1 MSRRSAG
8 VTFCGIAAFLFS
20 VRYISAAIF
29 GAGHT
34 SWSAELFTGLL
45 NYVGS
50 GLLISSVIFVL
61 VGVFYLVLAEIKK
74 ED

>member
-20 VRYISAAIF
+20 VRYISAAILGTGF
-29 GAGHT
+29 S

-45 NYVGS
+45 DYIGS
-50 GLLISSVIFVL
+50 GLLIGSAISVL
-61 VGVFYLVLAEIKK
+61 VGVFYLVWAEIRK